1 MDIRTVRPAT
11 MRMRTA
17 AIATAALL
25 IALFALP
32 QTAFGMQIFAK
43 TPNSKHIT
51 IEVEPTDRT
60 EDVREKISEKEGY
73 ASDAFYLVFA
83 GKLLEDG
90 LTLQDYSIQKDAILH
105 IVLKPTLE
113 LRVADDAD
121 LTDGLDAGELVLTAV
136 TPSGGAEALTDQATY
151 SFRPD
156 GAADV
161 SWEPGLPTA
170 SGTYEMRALVPVAL
184 ATSDGGAPQVIERL
198 EVRTQVTIPDPAEEP
213 GTGGGSGSTEP
224 GTGSEGSGGSGS
236 TDAGAGSGTPGSGAE
251 GSSEAPESGNGQA
264 GAERDDADAGRAGAP
279 AAQLPATGDNIPT
292 VLIVLIAVAAVAI
305 VAGIVLRSRKR

>member
-32 QTAFGMQIFAK
+32 QTAFGMQIFAQ

-51 IEVEPTDRT
+51 LEVQPTDRI
-60 EDVREKISEKEGY
+60 EDVREKVSEKEDY

-83 GKLLEDG
+83 GKLLKDG

-136 TPSGGAEALTDQATY
+136 TASGGAKALTDQATY

-156 GAADV
+156 GAADD

-170 SGTYEMRALVPVAL
+170 SGTYEVRALVPVAL
-184 ATSDGGAPQVIERL
+184 AASDEVIESL

-213 GTGGGSGSTEP
+213 GTGGDSGSTEP

-236 TDAGAGSGTPGSGAE
+236 TGTGAGSGTPGSDAE
-251 GSSEAPESGNGQA
+251 GSPEAPESGNGQA
-264 GAERDDADAGRAGAP
+264 GAERGDADAGRTGAS
-279 AAQLPATGDNIPT
+279 AAQLPATGDAMPT

>member
-1 MDIRTVRPAT
+1 MDIRTVRPAST
-11 MRMRTA
+11 RMRTA
-17 AIATAALL
+17 AIAVAALL

-51 IEVEPTDRT
+51 LEVEPTDRI

-73 ASDAFYLVFA
+73 AGDAFYLVFA
-83 GKLLEDG
+83 GKLLKDG
-90 LTLQDYSIQKDAILH
+90 DTLQDYSIQKDSTLH

-136 TPSGGAEALTDQATY
+136 TASGGAEALTDQATY

-156 GAADV
+156 GAADG
-161 SWEPGLPTA
+161 SWELGLPVA
-170 SGTYEMRALVPVAL
+170 PGTYEVRALVPVAR
-184 ATSDGGAPQVIERL
+184 ATADDGEPQVIESL
-198 EVRTQVTIPDPAEEP
+198 EVRTQVTIPDPAEVP
-213 GTGGGSGSTEP
+213 GTGGDSGSTAP

-251 GSSEAPESGNGQA
+251 GSPEAPESGNGQA
-264 GAERDDADAGRAGAP
+264 GAERDDADAGSTGAP
-279 AAQLPATGDNIPT
+279 AAQLPATGDNMPT
-292 VLIVLIAVAAVAI
+292 VLIALIAVAAVAI
-305 VAGIVLRSRKR
+305 VAGIVLRSRKH